1 MKKDKNVSLPNLL
14 QHLLCAEILS
24 EWKIEFILQALRML
38 HNIEGAKIFLK
49 GATSRPFEVTGFTS
63 LQLKYWE
70 INEATPKCQIDF

>member
-1 MKKDKNVSLPNLL
+1 
-14 QHLLCAEILS
+14 
-24 EWKIEFILQALRML
+24 ML